1 MLSSGF
7 PQLHRH
13 SAVGLVKQWGHT
25 WAVPPMAG
33 LVDAAGEGL
42 LAEPLPDLPVKRSS
56 GECGRPCEVAAGGAL
71 ARTPL
76 GGPVMRPS
84 DRVREGWPAP
94 SSQNPLRGSAAVVLS
109 RRLISRSAFVSIHSI
124 NHLFTHTL
132 AHSLSRL
139 THPLSPSVKCTM
151 FVCMSVKNCCTG
163 NDHECMWS
171 EHT

>member
-1 MLSSGF
+1 
-7 PQLHRH
+7 
-13 SAVGLVKQWGHT
+13 
-25 WAVPPMAG
+25 MAG

-42 LAEPLPDLPVKRSS
+42 LAEPLSDLPVKRFS

-76 GGPVMRPS
+76 DGPVMRPS
-84 DRVREGWPAP
+84 DRVGEGWHAP
-94 SSQNPLRGSAAVVLS
+94 SSHNPLRGSAAVVLS
-109 RRLISRSAFVSIHSI
+109 RRLISRPAFVSIHSI
-124 NHLFTHTL
+124 IHLFTHSL
-132 AHSLSRL
+132 AHSLIHSVSRSL
-139 THPLSPSVKCTM
+139 THPSVKCTL